1 MNNEDKMIKKEI
13 EEDMDKIEVPSSLY
27 VFAKNIKREEAQRK
41 SAGKL
46 RKNKSF
52 HFAAAAVITLGVL
65 TGSAFLNPTVAE
77 MASKIPYLGQ
87 VFKSK
92 SIDTMLWEALEKEGY
107 ENFSLGMTPGEVT
120 SFEISIEGSEKDANR
135 ERKKITAITD
145 KVLKSKGYDAYK
157 VKVSSYIPQ
166 VTPITKEEEELTKL
180 GENLEAELKQAGF
193 DILYVNPFNSQIEV
207 AIPKTETSVEE
218 IKEATIQAAQNNGY
232 KREVTIEIVDIEKNN
247 REDIWLRYMRSIYEG
262 MALKKEYHVTG
273 YGYSYKNNKMKMIIK
288 TNLKPS
294 DKEAE
299 ETVNKIREEIGKF
312 VESEKQNSN
321 VKEDEYEIIV
331 RDKSGNDL
339 PY

>member
-1 MNNEDKMIKKEI
+1 MSTEDKLIKSEL
-13 EEDMDKIEVPSSLY
+13 EEEMKKIEVPSSLY
-27 VFAKNIKREEAQRK
+27 DFAKNIKKEERQRK
-41 SAGKL
+41 STGKIS
-46 RKNKSF
+46 RKRTF
-52 HFAAAAVITLGVL
+52 QVAAAAVIALGV
-65 TGSAFLNPTVAE
+65 TAVSAFYNPAVAE
-77 MASKIPYLGQ
+77 IASKIPYLGQ
-87 VFKSK
+87 VFQTKPVN
-92 SIDTMLWEALEKEGY
+92 TMLWDALEKEGY
-107 ENFSLGMTPGEVT
+107 EKFSLGMTPGEVT
-120 SFEISIEGSEKDANR
+120 SFEIMIEGSEKDADR

-145 KVLKSKGYDAYK
+145 KVLKSKGYDAYEI
-157 VKVSSYIPQ
+157 KVSSYIPQ
-166 VTPITKEEEELTKL
+166 VTPLTKEEKELTKL
-180 GENLEAELKQAGF
+180 GENLEAALKQAGYN
-193 DILYVNPFNSQIEV
+193 ILYVNPFNSQIEV

-218 IKEATIQAAQNNGY
+218 IKKATIQAAKNNGY
-232 KREVTIEIVDIEKNN
+232 DREVSIEIVNLEQNN
-247 REDIWLRYMRSIYEG
+247 REDIWLSYMRTIYEG

-321 VKEDEYEIIV
+321 VKEDEYEIII